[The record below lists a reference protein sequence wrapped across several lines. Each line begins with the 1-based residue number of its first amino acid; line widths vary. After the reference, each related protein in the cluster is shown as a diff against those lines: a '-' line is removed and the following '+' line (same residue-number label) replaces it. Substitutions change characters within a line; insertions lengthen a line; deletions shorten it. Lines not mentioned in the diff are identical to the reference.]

1 MRYAYLGFYT
11 LTEAQR
17 AKELLELRSIGSRVV
32 RMPSGPGI
40 SCAFGLKL
48 QESDAGEA
56 RRLLEGLGV
65 TVGKTVY
72 RRESGRKP

>member
-17 AKELLELRSIGSRVV
+17 AKELLEIRSIGSRVV

-48 QESDAGEA
+48 RESDAGEA
-56 RRLLEGLGV
+56 RRLLEGLGI

-72 RRESGRKP
+72 RREGSRRP